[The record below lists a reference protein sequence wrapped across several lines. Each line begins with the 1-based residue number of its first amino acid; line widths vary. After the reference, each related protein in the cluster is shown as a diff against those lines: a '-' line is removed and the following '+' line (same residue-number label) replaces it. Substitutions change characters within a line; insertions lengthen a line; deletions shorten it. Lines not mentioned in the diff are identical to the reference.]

1 MRYILC
7 AAVAILILGKSALA
21 QTPQA
26 QSGTKDY
33 LIGPADVLDI
43 KVRYDDSFNTVAFVR
58 PDGKITIKLM
68 ADVQAAGL
76 STMQLADRISQ
87 GLKEYYEK
95 GAPLVTV
102 TLLEMKSKTVYIEGR
117 GIAKS
122 GPVSL
127 SGPLNV
133 MQLIAIA
140 GGLTEYAKKKD
151 IKIFR
156 MEGDTARPIPF
167 NYESFTDGSNPKQNI
182 ELRPGDVVDVP

>member
-76 STMQLADRISQ
+76 STMQL
-87 GLKEYYEK
+87 
-95 GAPLVTV
+95 
-102 TLLEMKSKTVYIEGR
+102 
-117 GIAKS
+117 
-122 GPVSL
+122 
-127 SGPLNV
+127 
-133 MQLIAIA
+133 IAIA
-140 GGLTEYAKKKD
+140 GGLTAYAKKKD

-156 MEGDTARPIPF
+156 MEGDTAKPIPF
-167 NYESFTDGSNPKQNI
+167 NYESFTDGSTPKQNI
-182 ELRPGDVVDVP
+182 